1 MNNNKLNTDNYTRKL
16 VNMGGLE
23 QPGSDFTRNVMS
35 QILKDPS
42 VKVSFITKDDKQSN
56 IWLFIAIGAMSIGYS
71 IFYFIKNGFSFTSDA
86 GSFVAP
92 GYFKVFVDFFS
103 NLFTELS
110 LSPYIF
116 IALIGVVVLVVLD
129 KTIVRYLYSI

>member
-1 MNNNKLNTDNYTRKL
+1 MNNNKLNSDTYTRKL

-23 QPGSDFTRNVMS
+23 QPGSDFTKNVMS

-42 VKVSFITKDDKQSN
+42 VKVSFITNDDKKSN
-56 IWLFIAIGAMSIGYS
+56 IWLFIAIGAMTIGYS
-71 IFYFIKNGFSFTSDA
+71 IFYYIKNGFSFTSDTGA
-86 GSFVAP
+86 IETP
-92 GYFKVFVDFFS
+92 GYFKVFSQFFS
-103 NLFTELS
+103 GLFNELS
-110 LSPYIF
+110 LSPYIL